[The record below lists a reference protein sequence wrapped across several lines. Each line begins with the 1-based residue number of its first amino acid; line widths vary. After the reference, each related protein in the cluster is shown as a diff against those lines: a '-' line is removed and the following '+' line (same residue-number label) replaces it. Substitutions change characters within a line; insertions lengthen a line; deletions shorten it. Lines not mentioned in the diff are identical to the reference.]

1 MKVINSMMN
10 RGVRY
15 FNWSVLWKHA
25 IYSLQIRIF
34 LSGDG
39 EKGCNGIGNA
49 VFELIKNNNTAN

>member
-1 MKVINSMMN
+1 MMN

-25 IYSLQIRIF
+25 TYSLQIRIF

-39 EKGCNGIGNA
+39 EKGYNSVGNA
-49 VFELIKNNNTAN
+49 VFELIKNDNTAN